1 MKKVLVV
8 DDEPA
13 LLDVLAQVLADE
25 GYAVAT
31 ARDGEHALRQAE
43 RERPDLVLM
52 DVMMPRLDGRDALR
66 RLRVHPDLRAVPV
79 ILTSAGVPAAQV
91 EPGVAFLRKP
101 FDLDRLLALVA
112 RLLREAPAAG

>member
-1 MKKVLVV
+1 VKKVLVV

-43 RERPDLVLM
+43 QERPDLVLM

-66 RLRVHPDLRAVPV
+66 RLRAHPSLGAVPV

-112 RLLREAPAAG
+112 RLLHEVSTAG

>member
-13 LLDVLAQVLADE
+13 LLDVVSQVLADE

-31 ARDGEHALRQAE
+31 ARDGEHALRLAE

-52 DVMMPRLDGRDALR
+52 DVMMPRLDGRDTLR
-66 RLRVHPDLRAVPV
+66 RLREHPDLRNVPV
-79 ILTSAGVPAAQV
+79 ILTSAGIPSAQI
-91 EPGVAFLRKP
+91 ESGVTFLRKP

-112 RLLREAPAAG
+112 RMLRDSSAE